1 MANEMDCHGRHYLRH
16 FKRVALYISTT
27 ALVGCASLLSLSVP
41 STAQS
46 VAVSP
51 PAGRLLA
58 SNCFQCHSISGKTSG
73 FDSIKGKSS
82 NEIYN
87 DLRDFKAGKEGNG
100 LMARHAMGY
109 NDAQMRLIADYLAAL
124 R

>member
-1 MANEMDCHGRHYLRH
+1 MRQLNR
-16 FKRVALYISTT
+16 FALCAATT
-27 ALVGCASLLSLSVP
+27 ALIASASLLSWAVP
-41 STAQS
+41 SIAQS
-46 VAVSP
+46 TALAP
-51 PAGRLLA
+51 PSGRLLA

-87 DLRDFKAGKEGNG
+87 DLKDFKAGKEGDG

-109 NDAQMRLIADYLAAL
+109 NDAQMRLIADYLATL